1 MNVSYILMV
10 DVIIREASDKDIP
23 IILGL
28 LYDLGRPK
36 PQKDSDVEAFR
47 KLVKKYVT
55 DLDKKILVAEFDD
68 MKIVGMVSIVFLSRL
83 NQTTLEMYIPELV
96 VLEKYQNQGI
106 GKKLINSCIVLAKD
120 KKCHRI
126 RLESGNIRKKSHQFY
141 KHLGFE
147 QSALSFTK
155 NLTRNKTLQQLQTQ
169 KKKLK
174 SNLLKQKNNSKL
186 NFFIILYKI
195 IP

>member
-1 MNVSYILMV
+1 MMN
-10 DVIIREASDKDIP
+10 VIIREASDKDIP

-36 PQKDSDVEAFR
+36 PQKDSDVDTFR

-55 DLDKKILVAEFDD
+55 DSDKTILVAVLDD
-68 MKIVGMVSIVFLSRL
+68 VKIVGMVSVMFLPRL
-83 NQTTLEMYIPELV
+83 NRDTLEMYIPELV

-106 GKKLINSCIVLAKD
+106 GKKLINSCIPLAKE

-126 RLESGNIRKKSHQFY
+126 RLESGNKRKESHLFY

-155 NLTRNKTLQQLQTQ
+155 NLD
-169 KKKLK
+169 
-174 SNLLKQKNNSKL
+174 
-186 NFFIILYKI
+186 
-195 IP
+195 